1 MMIPHRA
8 CRTPPGS
15 AAALPITAA
24 WRMFDVARS
33 LSCMIGCVLTMLALA
48 ACAPVPDFG
57 LVQSERAKPVLR
69 NDSFQAASS
78 NGKVLVAATSNGAIV
93 VSADAG
99 KSWTRHHLEGRTSV
113 IALAACPDG
122 VFVGI
127 DFYRKLWVGDA
138 AGHNWTSQPLDK
150 QVEPMAV
157 TCDSR
162 GRVWVAGSHTT
173 LLTSADLGHSWKKQ
187 DFDEDA
193 IFTTVQFVDDQH
205 GIVTGEFGTVLT
217 TEDAGATWH
226 KRASIPGDFYPYSTV
241 FADAQRGWS
250 SGLGGVIQHTADGGK
265 SWTSQDNRSGAPMY
279 SLLRQGEDLYG
290 VGAGGQMVVLRG
302 SIWERF
308 DHGLIVPAY
317 LTSGAVLDARSM
329 LVAGAAGALHMVV
342 APAHVALVARTS
354 GAQP

>member
-1 MMIPHRA
+1 MKIPHRA

-15 AAALPITAA
+15 AAALPICSSWQMYDAVRCVT
-24 WRMFDVARS
+24 S
-33 LSCMIGCVLTMLALA
+33 MIGCILMALGLA
-48 ACAPVPDFG
+48 ACAPAPDLG
-57 LVQSERAKPVLR
+57 SVKAERAKPVLR

-78 NGKVLVAATSNGAIV
+78 NGKVLVAATASGAIV

-99 KSWTRHHLEGRTSV
+99 KSWKRHHLEGRASV
-113 IALAACPDG
+113 IALASCPDG

-138 AGHNWTSQPLDK
+138 AGQNWASRPLDN

-157 TCDSR
+157 TCDAR

-173 LLTSADLGHSWKKQ
+173 LLNSADRGLSWKKQ

-193 IFTTVQFVDDQH
+193 IFTTVQFVDDLH

-217 TEDAGATWH
+217 TADGGATWH
-226 KRASIPGDFYPYSTV
+226 KQASIPGEFYPYSTV

-265 SWTSQDNRSGAPMY
+265 SWVLQDNRSGAPMY
-279 SLLRQGEDLYG
+279 SLLRQGEEFYG

-302 SIWERF
+302 AAWERF
-308 DHGLIVPAY
+308 EHGLTVPAY

-329 LVAGAAGALHMVV
+329 LVAGAAGALHMVL
-342 APAHVALVARTS
+342 APAHVALAARTS
-354 GAQP
+354 GVQP